1 MADYGAWRIRG
12 GAAGVE
18 VVMPQSPASRLTKG
32 QKLLIAAAAASALL
46 WFVPY
51 GQVALYPLALLNTHI
66 HELGHA
72 LSAIATGGSVERIEV
87 YASTGGVAP
96 IRGGFLPLIASAGYV
111 GASLYGAGLILFS
124 RTPKGARRALGFTGI
139 LLAASLLIFVRAD
152 AVGWLAGALWSIIC
166 ILLARRLK
174 GEGAQFSAQ
183 FLGMQQCAASAAAFG
198 PLLGASLESAH
209 SDAEI
214 MEQAL
219 LLPGPVWA
227 VLWFVMSMALMVWSL
242 RRAWG
247 GAKLAAR

>member
-1 MADYGAWRIRG
+1 MGARRIRAVRLSVWEG
-12 GAAGVE
+12 MAQANAA
-18 VVMPQSPASRLTKG
+18 QFTKG

-72 LSAIATGGSVERIEV
+72 LSAIATGGAVDRIEV
-87 YASTGGVAP
+87 YANTGGVAP
-96 IRGGFLPLIASAGYV
+96 VRGGFLPLIASAGYV

-124 RTPKGARRALGFTGI
+124 RTAQGARRALGFTGI

-152 AVGWLAGALWSIIC
+152 AVGWLAGAMWSIIC

-227 VLWFVMSMALMVWSL
+227 VLWFAMSMALMAWSL

-247 GAKLAAR
+247 GAKTAPR